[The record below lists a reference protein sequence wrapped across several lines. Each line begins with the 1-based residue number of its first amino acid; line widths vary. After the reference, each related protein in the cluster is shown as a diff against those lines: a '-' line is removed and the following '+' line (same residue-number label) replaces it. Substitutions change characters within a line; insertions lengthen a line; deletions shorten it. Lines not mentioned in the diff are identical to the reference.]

1 VPYSEEMKVFSGRA
15 SEALADRICAHLGMT
30 RGQSVVDT
38 FSDGEIR
45 VQILENI
52 RGQDVFIVNST
63 SPPVNDHLMEL
74 LILCDAARRASAA
87 RVTAVLP
94 YFGYARQDRK
104 DKPRVPITAKLV
116 SNLICATGVDRVLAL
131 DLHCDQIQGFFDIP
145 VDHLRGDVVFAK
157 HLFERGTRDM
167 VIVSPDMGS
176 VKRARE
182 TAKRLEVP
190 LAVVDKR
197 RPRENEAEI
206 MNIIGDVTGKQ
217 ALLFDDMI
225 DTGGTLV
232 QAAEALKSRGALAAA
247 ACATHAI
254 LSGGAVER
262 LEASAMTEILVSD
275 SIPLS
280 DRAAACPKIKVVS
293 IAPLVAE
300 AIRRIHEEKSIS
312 ILFQQNRFGET

>member
-1 VPYSEEMKVFSGRA
+1 
-15 SEALADRICAHLGMT
+15 
-30 RGQSVVDT
+30 
-38 FSDGEIR
+38 
-45 VQILENI
+45 
-52 RGQDVFIVNST
+52 
-63 SPPVNDHLMEL
+63 
-74 LILCDAARRASAA
+74 
-87 RVTAVLP
+87 
-94 YFGYARQDRK
+94 
-104 DKPRVPITAKLV
+104 
-116 SNLICATGVDRVLAL
+116 
-131 DLHCDQIQGFFDIP
+131 
-145 VDHLRGDVVFAK
+145 
-157 HLFERGTRDM
+157 M